1 MHPGHERG
9 VLRRIGICVAAT
21 VLLPVASAHAQTTS
35 RRVALDTVIG
45 VQDIFDST
53 RDWPTVGVFDT
64 YASAELARRLQVSVR
79 PKFWRL
85 NGEWDLVLDQASL
98 QYSFRRGTNWRIEAG
113 RFPSPVGLGMTEN
126 RSNVNGSVLWW
137 HRPYYQPLPM
147 LGVGAPMVSLI
158 SAAYPNGVLVTTSSD
173 RWDARA
179 AVVDKAPVEF
189 WSGDT
194 GASRHPN
201 VIVGAGVTPRQGL
214 RAGAAT
220 SWGDLMK
227 SATGGGYRQINV
239 EGEYAFGYTRLSGEW
254 TRDRFDVPRGR
265 FTAWG
270 WTMQAQQT
278 FTPRLF
284 AHARTTAIHSPE
296 ILGVPEPRE
305 RHFQSLDAT
314 VGYYVDPEVTLKVS
328 YSAVRNGRVPVD
340 HQAGVALMWARRWW

>member
-1 MHPGHERG
+1 MRQRHGPGVVRG
-9 VLRRIGICVAAT
+9 IAIWVAAA
-21 VLLPVASAHAQTTS
+21 LLWPGATAEAQSHS
-35 RRVALDTVIG
+35 RRFALDTVLG

-85 NGEWDLVLDQASL
+85 NGEWDLVLDQVSL
-98 QYSFRRGTNWRIEAG
+98 QYAFRRGTNWRIEAG

-137 HRPYYQPLPM
+137 HRPYYQPLPP
-147 LGVGAPMVSLI
+147 LGAGAPMVSLI

-179 AVVDKAPVEF
+179 AIVDKAPVEF
-189 WSGDT
+189 WSGET

-214 RAGAAT
+214 RGGIAT
-220 SWGDLMK
+220 SWGDLMR
-227 SATGGGYRQINV
+227 SASGGYRQLNV

-254 TRDRFDVPRGR
+254 TRDRFDMPAGR
-265 FTAWG
+265 FTASG
-270 WTMQAQQT
+270 WTMQAQHT

-284 AHARTTAIHSPE
+284 AHARTTMIHSPE

-305 RHFQSLDAT
+305 RHFRSLDAT
-314 VGYYVDPEVTLKVS
+314 VGYYVDPEVTFKVS
-328 YSAVRNGRVPVD
+328 YSAVKNGRVPVD